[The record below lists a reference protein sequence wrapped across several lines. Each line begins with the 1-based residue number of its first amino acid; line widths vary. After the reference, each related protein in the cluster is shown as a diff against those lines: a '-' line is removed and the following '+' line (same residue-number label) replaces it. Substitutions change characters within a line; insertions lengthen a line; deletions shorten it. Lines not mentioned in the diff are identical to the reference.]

1 MIAIRVTTEKVLDV
15 IEIEPPVYKG
25 LHELF
30 GDYFEIVRPRGLKHQ
45 FVMIVDESGLLKE
58 LPINLVGSVLYE
70 THIHGQPIV
79 GDIIIMREIHNYDGA
94 DLASLEAADVSEL
107 IEFLN
112 DIASRYFIVE

>member
-30 GDYFEIVRPRGLKHQ
+30 GDYFEIVRPRGLKPQ

-58 LPINLVGSVLYE
+58 LPINIVGSVLYG
-70 THIHGQPIV
+70 THSHGQPIA
-79 GDIIIMREIHNYDGA
+79 GDIVIMREKHNFDGA
-94 DLASLEAADVSEL
+94 DLASLEGADVSEL
-107 IEFLN
+107 IALLN
-112 DIASRYFIVE
+112 DIASRYFVM